1 MGFSG
6 VPPSNPK
13 FRTCDPLGII
23 TRTLGLLVFIGV
35 LKIAATWMGKV
46 LAYYGGELGVFILI
60 ILIGFGG

>member
-23 TRTLGLLVFIGV
+23 TRTWGLLVFIGV
-35 LKIAATWMGKV
+35 SEIVATWMGKV
-46 LAYYGGELGVFILI
+46 LAQLRILI
-60 ILIGFGG
+60 RW